1 MERKYTQK
9 RALFILA
16 SIKIVN
22 KTYALEL
29 CIMFVIFILLPKA
42 YGKISPFVT
51 VYSTHKK
58 SLPYHFFLPLFFFS
72 DRVVLFYVYILCS
85 HALSFWK
92 RHCLLDKCEWT
103 KSFPTNHTTEK
114 HYSCLL
120 WATYIPYN
128 MLKPWILVNMLT
140 LALLEIYSQS
150 CLLSM
155 QSITWK
161 SLHVPPHKRCYFIIR
176 LYFRDAIANKNKN
189 YANHKHCAMFY
200 RNSPFTRIQ
209 ILSCSVLDLVLSG
222 FSFSS
227 ALNIDSDSFFFYFV
241 SRTYTKLTLR
251 STY

>member
-1 MERKYTQK
+1 MNKKLPNESHHWEALQLFVVSYIYSVQYAETMDSCKY
-9 RALFILA
+9 ADSA
-16 SIKIVN
+16 
-22 KTYALEL
+22 
-29 CIMFVIFILLPKA
+29 
-42 YGKISPFVT
+42 
-51 VYSTHKK
+51 
-58 SLPYHFFLPLFFFS
+58 
-72 DRVVLFYVYILCS
+72 
-85 HALSFWK
+85 
-92 RHCLLDKCEWT
+92 
-103 KSFPTNHTTEK
+103 
-114 HYSCLL
+114 
-120 WATYIPYN
+120 
-128 MLKPWILVNMLT
+128 
-140 LALLEIYSQS
+140 ALLEIYSQS